1 MVRPR
6 RALIDMQP
14 SSPWA
19 RRLVI
24 LITVPAVTVAAVFA
38 GLYLYQQNQAR
49 TVNPAGPPSSS
60 PSDTAKVKQAISDCR
75 REVALAESV
84 LSAADDGVRNWR
96 ERVQAQTDLSLGRIT
111 EKEAKDIWNRTGNAG
126 PSDIAK
132 YQTAKSAYRADNGA
146 CSPIK
151 GATEA
156 ETEQLKICRARV
168 GKVGPALSAA
178 DLTLKEWEIHLGS
191 TPASVSPSQDP
202 DGVWRDAWRK
212 APTNLDKYSDAMDT
226 LAKTKSCPR

>member
-1 MVRPR
+1 
-6 RALIDMQP
+6 MQP

-24 LITVPAVTVAAVFA
+24 LITVPAVTIAAVFA
-38 GLYLYQQNQAR
+38 GLYLYQQQAATR
-49 TVNPAGPPSSS
+49 TVNPAGPASSS
-60 PSDTAKVKQAISDCR
+60 SSDTAKVKQAISDCR

-96 ERVQAQTDLSLGRIT
+96 ERVQAQTDLSLGRIS

-146 CSPIK
+146 CSPVK
-151 GATEA
+151 GATDA
-156 ETEQLKICRARV
+156 ETEQLKTCRARV

-178 DLTLKEWEIHLGS
+178 DLTLKDWEIHLGS
-191 TPASVSPSQDP
+191 TPASVRPSMDP
-202 DGVWRDAWRK
+202 DGVWRDSWRK
-212 APTNLDKYSDAMDT
+212 APTNLNKYSDAMDT